1 MLNTQYGNY
10 VKFIRGTENAW
21 SKITEKNSD
30 TLYFISNVDGTS
42 GRLYLGNKLI
52 ANGGLSSA
60 SSLETLNDVNIENIT
75 DQSILV
81 FNQSTG
87 LWENKSILDLPSISN
102 SVFEGATEE
111 NDGIKGLVPA
121 PIKGEQAFYLRGDGT
136 WANPTE
142 QVESDI
148 GNLQTNYAVLIG
160 TDTGKSIREI
170 ASDEATTAIATII
183 DDAPEQ
189 FDTLK
194 EIADWIK
201 DNQGSV
207 DVAGLT
213 TKVINLEEIIYGK
226 EATEETEAVIGLQTT
241 VSNNTDRISSL
252 EENMKWQDISVE
264 EENI

>member
-1 MLNTQYGNY
+1 MLNTQHGNY

-21 SKITEKNSD
+21 SKIIEKNSD
-30 TLYFISNVDGTS
+30 TLYFISNVDGIS

-60 SSLETLNDVNIENIT
+60 SSLETLNDVSIENIT

-111 NDGIKGLVPA
+111 SDGIKGLVPA
-121 PIKGEQAFYLRGDGT
+121 PIKGEQAFYLRGDGI

-183 DDAPEQ
+183 DEAPEQ

-194 EIADWIK
+194 EIAEWIQ
-201 DNQGSV
+201 DNQGSI

-213 TKVINLEEIIYGK
+213 TKVTNLEEIIYGK
-226 EATEETEAVIGLQTT
+226 EATEETEAVIGLQTI
-241 VSNNTDRISSL
+241 VSDNTNRISSL

-264 EENI
+264 EENV